1 MVLKINMKV
10 SRTFLVTCGRS
21 RTVFPNG
28 DHHQTLEKK
37 AYCYYGKVM
46 GLPGWV
52 ALLFSLFSNALTT
65 YIHTIKFHIPG
76 QSLDRPMSAKNTAQ
90 DSTLPIFCFFAL
102 DNRPP
107 IFYPFFVIKN

>member
-1 MVLKINMKV
+1 
-10 SRTFLVTCGRS
+10 
-21 RTVFPNG
+21 
-28 DHHQTLEKK
+28 
-37 AYCYYGKVM
+37 M

-107 IFYPFFVIKN
+107 IFYPFFDPPGDIFDKKRGYWCVLAGKIGSNVPLALLIDP